1 MPPHL
6 APQAAAHHHGA
17 ALARSVP
24 GPRRPGAK
32 RAAGR
37 WVAAQAGGEEAPGEE
52 IELETMDK
60 METTVEKTQGNL
72 DTIRTGRANPAI
84 LDRLMVEYYGA
95 ETPLKTIAGVS
106 TPDAQ
111 TLQIQ
116 PFDMGALPDIERA
129 IMESDVGITPNSD
142 GKVIRLTIP
151 QLTKERRKDLA
162 KQVSKLGE
170 EGKVAIRNVR
180 RDALKQIKKLEI
192 SEDAAAGLEAD
203 MQKLT
208 DDSVKKIDE
217 IVKAKET
224 EISTV

>member
-1 MPPHL
+1 MLPPSRT
-6 APQAAAHHHGA
+6 AQAAAHGA
-17 ALARSVP
+17 ALAGRS
-24 GPRRPGAK
+24 GPRRGAG
-32 RAAGR
+32 RAAGV
-37 WVAAQAGGEEAPGEE
+37 VAKAGGEEAPGEE

-60 METTVEKTQGNL
+60 METTVEKTQENL

-129 IMESDVGITPNSD
+129 IMESDVGITPNND

>member
-1 MPPHL
+1 MPC
-6 APQAAAHHHGA
+6 
-17 ALARSVP
+17 RSRTRMP
-24 GPRRPGAK
+24 TRRP
-32 RAAGR
+32 RNAA
-37 WVAAQAGGEEAPGEE
+37 
-52 IELETMDK
+52 
-60 METTVEKTQGNL
+60 TVEKTQGNL

-129 IMESDVGITPNSD
+129 IMESDVGITPNND

-180 RDALKQIKKLEI
+180 RDALKQTKKLEI
-192 SEDAAAGLEAD
+192 PEDALTALQKKCCLPGCTPASPTGSRANGSPSSGTARRTTTCCCSSATSARATSARAAG
-203 MQKLT
+203 
-208 DDSVKKIDE
+208 
-217 IVKAKET
+217 
-224 EISTV
+224 STSSRRSRSSTRSS